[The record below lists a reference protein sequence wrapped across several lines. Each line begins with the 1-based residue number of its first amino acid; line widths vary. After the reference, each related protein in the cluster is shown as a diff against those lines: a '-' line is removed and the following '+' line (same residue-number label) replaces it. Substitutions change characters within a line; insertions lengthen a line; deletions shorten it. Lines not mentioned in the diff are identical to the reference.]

1 MKKLLVFLIFFS
13 FVNGIKYSFLP
24 VNTMLIWGI
33 IGLVCV
39 LCNLLTNTEKPNRR
53 KLKYILFWT
62 IPMFLATIPATVFNG
77 TDFYYIRD
85 MIFIPITYIFGAYFV
100 AFIVDKTYD
109 NSSLD
114 TFLRLYILSI
124 LLQSLLSLM
133 MITSSNIQDILMSLI
148 NYSDLQADKL
158 TGAMGF
164 RAIGFGIEFFAA
176 AIIMSIGLIVC
187 LTEIYD
193 DNSKKQKI
201 FYVLSFIFI
210 LCIGVILARTT
221 LAGAI
226 ISLVVFAYVKVRK
239 STASIIKIMTLIL
252 FVFFILYILKDNII
266 NLLLGIENN
275 YLTFAL
281 EVFINIGE
289 GHGLESKS
297 TNVLLS
303 MYNIMP
309 DNLFTWIFGDGY
321 YRNPNNPLFA
331 YYKGIDVGYL
341 RIIFATGILGL
352 IAFLVSHFK
361 ILNKIQITN
370 ENKRIYI
377 KISLILLILVFLLK
391 GALTLL
397 HIFALF
403 SFAKSGKMLINKTNK
418 D

>member
-1 MKKLLVFLIFFS
+1 MKKLLVFFIFFS

-24 VNTMLIWGI
+24 LNTMLIWGI

-39 LCNLLTNTEKPNRR
+39 FCNLLTNTEKPNRR

-62 IPMFLATIPATVFNG
+62 IPMFIATIPATVFNG

-85 MIFIPITYIFGAYFV
+85 MILIPITYIFGAYFV

-109 NSSLD
+109 NSSVEI
-114 TFLRLYILSI
+114 FLRLYFLSM
-124 LLQSLLSLM
+124 LLQSFLSLM
-133 MITSSNIQDILMSLI
+133 MIVSSNIQDILMSLI
-148 NYSDLQADKL
+148 SYSDLQVDKL
-158 TGAMGF
+158 TGAIGF
-164 RAIGFGIEFFAA
+164 RALGFGIEFFGA
-176 AIIMSIGLIVC
+176 AIIMSIGLIIC
-187 LTEIYD
+187 MTGFYN
-193 DNSKKQKI
+193 DNSKKQKV
-201 FYVLSFIFI
+201 FYILSFIFI
-210 LCIGVILARTT
+210 LCIGTILARTT
-221 LAGAI
+221 LAGGI

-239 STASIIKIMTLIL
+239 SIANTIKIMMLIL
-252 FVFFILYILKDNII
+252 FIFFILYILKDDII
-266 NLLLGIENN
+266 NLLLSIENN

-281 EVFINIGE
+281 EVFINMSE

-321 YRNPNNPLFA
+321 YRNPNNPLFT

-352 IAFLVSHFK
+352 IAFLISHFK
-361 ILNKIQITN
+361 ILNKIQFTN

-377 KISLILLILVFLLK
+377 KISLMLLILVFLLK
-391 GALTLL
+391 GSLTLL

-403 SFAKSGKMLINKTNK
+403 SFANSEKILINKTRK